1 MSEETKK
8 RPIRRAAADQPAR
21 SIKEDALGRGPFAIA
36 LADAMTG
43 WTEPESLVVALMGAW
58 GTGKSTIKNFVVEAL
73 EGLPEATRPL
83 IVPFTPWDVAGT
95 GTVADRL
102 LREIAVALKQPDA
115 SAADKQLA
123 EKWEAWA
130 EGLKLTV
137 TLVEAVPSTT
147 ANALL
152 IAGLGAVGASALLKA
167 PAFELAIQV
176 VGIIA
181 AAVGAVLKL
190 SSTVAE
196 RTSAFFASRAK
207 RRERTLDALKRDL
220 REAMEKRDGQLVV
233 IVDEIDRLPAN
244 EVQLLLR
251 AIRAN
256 ADFPKV
262 VFLLVFER
270 ATVEKAITDQAHVDG
285 RDYLKKII
293 QIPFSI
299 PQTESRRVHKVLFQ
313 QLDETLDD
321 LPTTVSFDQRR
332 WGNLF
337 FGGLSHYVKTLRD
350 VYRFTT
356 TLEFHT
362 GMFRSTGT
370 MEVNQIDLLGL
381 EALRVF
387 EPDVY
392 DALPAHRQL
401 LLEGPGRTHRGVKKE
416 DVLAELD
423 RLLARAPVANHAAIK
438 QILVV
443 VFHPIEWLLQ
453 NYGFGTGFEEGWE
466 RELRA
471 CSERYFDR
479 YFLLGIPEGDVSQRE
494 IADVLAAVH
503 DRDLLTSKLRD
514 LRDRSLLDAMLARLE
529 AYKEE
534 IDLAVAVPFI
544 TALFDIGDGLA
555 GSIGMSDFGAAV
567 HASRIVYWY
576 LRRLPSGEERE
587 RVLDAAMRATTGTQ
601 LPVDV
606 VSHERRREESQTR
619 DFLISEARLPEFQA
633 LAVEKIRALAAQGAL
648 AAHSDLPSF
657 LYRWREWAG
666 EQEPREWA
674 AKIGADA
681 DGAVALVRAF
691 TQNIRSYGMGDRVA
705 TVRPKTSLKDLETFA
720 DLAVLDREIRGLDAS
735 QLKGRDAVA
744 VAAFTR
750 AMARRKAGKSEDLL
764 GRDDDD

>member
-1 MSEETKK
+1 MNEERKQ

-21 SIKEDALGRGPFAIA
+21 FIKDDALGRGPFAIA

-43 WTEPESLVVALMGAW
+43 WTEPESLVVALTGAW
-58 GTGKSTIKNFVVEAL
+58 GTGKSSIKNFVVETL
-73 EGLPEATRPL
+73 KGLPEGTRPL
-83 IVPFTPWDVAGT
+83 VIPFTPWDVAGT

-115 SAADKQLA
+115 SAADKQLG

-130 EGLKLTV
+130 EGLKVTV
-137 TLVEAVPSTT
+137 TLVEAVPSNT

-152 IAGLGAVGASALLKA
+152 IAGLGAVGASAVLKA
-167 PAFELAIQV
+167 PAFELAVQFI
-176 VGIIA
+176 GIIA

-196 RTSAFFASRAK
+196 RLSAFFASRAK
-207 RRERTLDALKRDL
+207 RKERTLDALKQDL
-220 REAMEKRDGQLVV
+220 RDSMEKRDGQVVV

-270 ATVEKAITDQAHVDG
+270 GTVEKAITDQAHVDG

-299 PQTESRRVHKVLFQ
+299 PQTEPRRVQKVLFQ

-321 LPTTVSFDQRR
+321 LPTTVPFDQLR

-337 FGGLSHYVKTLRD
+337 SGGLSHYVKTLRD

-356 TLEFHT
+356 TLDFHA

-392 DALPAHRQL
+392 AALPEHRRL
-401 LLEGPGRTHRGVKKE
+401 LLEGPGRTHHGMKKE

-423 RLLARAPVANHAAIK
+423 GLIAHAPALNHAAIK
-438 QILVV
+438 QILSV
-443 VFHPIEWLLQ
+443 VFQPIEWLLE

-479 YFLLGIPEGDVSQRE
+479 YFLLGVPEGDVSQRE
-494 IADVLAAVH
+494 VEDVLAAVQ
-503 DRDLLTSKLRD
+503 DRDLLVSKLRY
-514 LRDRSLLDAMLARLE
+514 LRERNLLDAMLARLE
-529 AYKEE
+529 AYKEQ
-534 IDLAVAVPFI
+534 IDLGAAVPFV
-544 TALFDIGDGLA
+544 TALFDVGDGLA
-555 GSIGMSDFGAAV
+555 GSIGLYDLGAAM

-576 LRRLPSGEERE
+576 LRRLPSEEERE

-601 LPVDV
+601 LPVDM
-606 VSHERRREESQTR
+606 VSDERRRDESQKR

-633 LAVEKIRALAAQGAL
+633 LAVEKIRALAVQGTL

-674 AKIGADA
+674 AKIATDGGAL
-681 DGAVALVRAF
+681 ALIRAF
-691 TQNIRSYGMGDRVA
+691 TQDIRSHGMGDRVA
-705 TVRPKTSLKDLETFA
+705 TVRSQTSLKDLEIFV
-720 DLAVLDREIRGLDAS
+720 DLAVLDEQVARLDAS
-735 QLKGRDAVA
+735 QLQGRDAVA
-744 VAAFTR
+744 VAAFKR
-750 AMARRKAGKSEDLL
+750 AMARRKAGKGEDLL
-764 GRDDDD
+764 GRDDD

>member
-1 MSEETKK
+1 MSDDSDK

-21 SIKEDALGRGPFAIA
+21 SIKDDVLGRGPFAVA
-36 LADAMTG
+36 LAKAITG
-43 WTEPESLVVALMGAW
+43 WREPESLVVALTGLW
-58 GTGKSTIKNFVVEAL
+58 GSGKSTIKNFVVETLA
-73 EGLPEATRPL
+73 GLPETARPL

-102 LREIAVALKQPDA
+102 LHEIAVALKQPDA
-115 SAADKQLA
+115 SAADKKLA

-137 TLVEAVPSTT
+137 TMVEAVPSTT
-147 ANALL
+147 GTGLL

-167 PAFELAIQV
+167 PPFELTIQIA
-176 VGIIA
+176 GIVA
-181 AAVGAVLKL
+181 AAVGVVLKL
-190 SSTVAE
+190 SSTAAE
-196 RTSAFFASRAK
+196 RLSAFFASRAK
-207 RRERTLDALKRDL
+207 RKERTLDALKREL
-220 REAMEKRDGQLVV
+220 RDAMEARDGQLVV

-270 ATVEKAITDQAHVDG
+270 GTVEKAITDQAHVDG

-299 PQTESRRVHKVLFQ
+299 PQTESRRVQKVLFQ

-321 LPTTVSFDQRR
+321 LPTAVPFDQRR

-356 TLEFHT
+356 TFDFHA

-387 EPDVY
+387 EPNVY
-392 DALPAHRQL
+392 DALPEFRRL
-401 LLEGPGRTHRGVKKE
+401 LLEGPGRSHRGAKKE
-416 DVLAELD
+416 EIVAELD
-423 RLLARAPVANHAAIK
+423 TLLTRAPAANHAAIK
-438 QILVV
+438 QILAV
-443 VFHPIEWLLQ
+443 VFQPIEWLLQ
-453 NYGFGTGFEEGWE
+453 GYGFGSGFDEGWE

-479 YFLLGIPEGDVSQRE
+479 YFLLGVPEGDVSQRE
-494 IADVLAAVH
+494 IEDVLAAVN
-503 DRDLLTSKLRD
+503 DRELLASKLRQ
-514 LRDRSLLDAMLARLE
+514 LRDRNLLDAMLARLE
-529 AYKEE
+529 AYKEQ
-534 IDLAVAVPFI
+534 IDLGAAVPFV
-544 TALFDIGDGLA
+544 TALFDIGDGLS
-555 GSIGMSDFGAAV
+555 GSLGMSDFGAAM

-576 LRRLPSGEERE
+576 LRRFPSEEERE
-587 RVLDAAMRATTGTQ
+587 RVLNDAMRATTGTQ

-606 VSHERRREESQTR
+606 VSDERRRDESQKR

-633 LAVEKIRALAAQGAL
+633 LAVEKIRALAVQGTL
-648 AAHSDLPSF
+648 AAHSDLPSI

-674 AKIGADA
+674 ATTATEG
-681 DGAVALVRAF
+681 GSLALIRAF
-691 TQNIRSYGMGDRVA
+691 TQDIRSHGMGDRVA
-705 TVRPKTSLKDLETFA
+705 TVRQQTSLKDLEVFV
-720 DLAVLDREIRGLDAS
+720 DLSVLDEQVARLDAS
-735 QLKGRDAVA
+735 QLRGRDAIA
-744 VAAFTR
+744 VTAFKR
-750 AMARRKAGKSEDLL
+750 AMDRRKRGKPE
-764 GRDDDD
+764 GPFARDDDD

>member
-8 RPIRRAAADQPAR
+8 RPIRRAAADQPAKT
-21 SIKEDALGRGPFAIA
+21 IKEDALGRGPFAIA

-102 LREIAVALKQPDA
+102 LHEIAVALKQPDA

-137 TLVEAVPSTT
+137 TLAEAVPSTT

-181 AAVGAVLKL
+181 AAIGAVLKL

-196 RTSAFFASRAK
+196 RASTFFASRSK

-299 PQTESRRVHKVLFQ
+299 PQTESRRVQKVLFQ

-321 LPTTVSFDQRR
+321 LPTTVPFDQRR

-356 TLEFHT
+356 TLEFHA

-392 DALPAHRQL
+392 DALPAHRRL
-401 LLEGPGRTHRGVKKE
+401 LLEGPGRTHRGVKE
-416 DVLAELD
+416 DLLAELD
-423 RLLARAPVANHAAIK
+423 RLLALAPATNHPAIK
-438 QILVV
+438 QILAV
-443 VFHPIEWLLQ
+443 VFQPIEWLLQ
-453 NYGFGTGFEEGWE
+453 SYGFGTGFEEGWE

-503 DRDLLTSKLRD
+503 DRDLLASKLRD
-514 LRDRSLLDAMLARLE
+514 LRDRNLLDAMLARLD
-529 AYKEE
+529 AYKEQ
-534 IDLAVAVPFI
+534 IDLGAAVPFV
-544 TALFDIGDGLA
+544 TALFDIGDGLSGFIRMA
-555 GSIGMSDFGAAV
+555 DFGAAM
-567 HASRIVYWY
+567 HASRILYWY
-576 LRRLPSGEERE
+576 LRRFPSEEERE
-587 RVLDAAMRATTGTQ
+587 RVLNDAMRATTGTQ

-606 VSHERRREESQTR
+606 VSDERRRDESRKR

-633 LAVEKIRALAAQGAL
+633 LAVEKIRALAAQGTL

-674 AKIGADA
+674 AK
-681 DGAVALVRAF
+681 AVAEGGSLALIRAF
-691 TQNIRSYGMGDRVA
+691 TQDIRSHGMGDRVA
-705 TVRPKTSLKDLETFA
+705 TVRQQTSLKDLEVFV
-720 DLAVLDREIRGLDAS
+720 DLAVLDQQVARLDAS
-735 QLKGRDAVA
+735 HLRGRDAVA
-744 VAAFTR
+744 VTAFKR
-750 AMARRKAGKSEDLL
+750 AMDRRKKGEPEGLFA
-764 GRDDDD
+764 RDDDD